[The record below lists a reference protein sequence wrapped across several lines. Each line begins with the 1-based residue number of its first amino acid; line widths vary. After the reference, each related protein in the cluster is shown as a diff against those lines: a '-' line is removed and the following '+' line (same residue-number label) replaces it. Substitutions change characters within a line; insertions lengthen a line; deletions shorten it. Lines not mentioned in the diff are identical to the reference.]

1 MNEHSNFA
9 RDAGIN
15 RKFNMNNALF
25 EELLALRLK
34 RPLTPKEQASL
45 DGWLAAHPADRA
57 CWAEETALSSV
68 LRRLPEPPVPSNF
81 MSRVWQDIEAQERRA
96 AAAATASGWRA
107 WLRWPSLA
115 QQFALAA
122 LLLTLVVIAQSRR
135 VRTQSQ
141 VARGIEHVAAI
152 VHGPN
157 VELLKDFEAISRLHQ
172 SAADVEL
179 LAAFERER

>member
-1 MNEHSNFA
+1 MA
-9 RDAGIN
+9 
-15 RKFNMNNALF
+15 
-25 EELLALRLK
+25 
-34 RPLTPKEQASL
+34 
-45 DGWLAAHPADRA
+45 
-57 CWAEETALSSV
+57 
-68 LRRLPEPPVPSNF
+68 
-81 MSRVWQDIEAQERRA
+81 RVWQDIEAQERRA
-96 AAAATASGWRA
+96 ATATTASGGRT

-122 LLLTLVVIAQSRR
+122 ILLTVVVIVQSRR

-141 VARGIEHVAAI
+141 VARSIEQIAAI
-152 VHGPN
+152 ARGPD